1 MQRPLFASHSIRWAI
16 MAVHYTTES
25 CLLRYIVCNNTLK
38 IDNSLYIMSNWRFP
52 SIIKYCI
59 CMVGFC
65 VAVCK
70 TILVCHSPSTNVWRE
85 GIGGDCALC
94 SVCVV
99 CFVAATKCGME
110 MLAQN
115 ILASKRWLCT
125 IILWCA
131 PQRRYV
137 KRDQIIIA
145 NVLCVWCVW
154 EKCASRW
161 DDGILWTRCGGAD
174 VRKKLGEGG
183 CLRMYICEE
192 TAATTLMIIRYD
204 ELMGMEY

>member
-1 MQRPLFASHSIRWAI
+1 

-85 GIGGDCALC
+85 GIGGDCAL

-145 NVLCVWCVW
+145 VASHIRECAVRLMCMRKVRIEMRWWHFVDAMRWCRCKKEVGGRGVVCVC
-154 EKCASRW
+154 
-161 DDGILWTRCGGAD
+161 IY
-174 VRKKLGEGG
+174 VRKPP
-183 CLRMYICEE
+183 R
-192 TAATTLMIIRYD
+192 RHWW
-204 ELMGMEY
+204 